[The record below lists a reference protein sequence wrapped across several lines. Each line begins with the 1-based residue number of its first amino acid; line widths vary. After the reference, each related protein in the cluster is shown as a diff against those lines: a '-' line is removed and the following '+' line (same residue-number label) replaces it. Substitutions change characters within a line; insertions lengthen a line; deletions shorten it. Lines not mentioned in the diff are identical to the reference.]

1 MLYTTVMFVLALG
14 VLVIVHEWG
23 HYIVAKLSG
32 VWVEKFSIGFGPK
45 ILGFSKNGTDYR
57 VAPIPLGG
65 YVKLYGQDPWE
76 EAEGDPV
83 RAEEIARDPR
93 AFHSK
98 PMSRK
103 LATVL
108 AGPAMNLV
116 LCALILPI
124 VFMVGR
130 LQPKFLDEKPV
141 VVDVEEGSPAAQIGL
156 VKGDLI
162 LSVNDNTVATWKDLI
177 TQVSVYPDK
186 TVPLVYSRDG
196 QTVSK
201 EVRIVQDKSKKQ
213 ISGFLGIE
221 PFSYFGNTPVI
232 DEVKANSPAAK
243 AGLKSGDHVLSVA
256 ATPIK
261 YWTQM
266 TAEIQKQAGQS
277 YEIIVERGAEKL
289 TLGAQSEYNSDAGM
303 WLLGITKKIEDGLMV
318 KKRYG
323 PGQALVLGVKEFG
336 KLWNL
341 TIDVLGRLFTGDL
354 SYKTLGGPIQIA
366 KASSMAA
373 KSGLGEFLYLLAFLS
388 LQLGVMNLLPVPV
401 LDGGHVVFMFVEL
414 LRRKPI
420 SPKIRQIST
429 QLGMLML
436 LSLMLVVT
444 INDIDSVWGFTNILD
459 SLKSLF

>member
-1 MLYTTVMFVLALG
+1 MIYTTVMFVLALG

-130 LQPKFLDEKPV
+130 MQPKFLDEKPL

-156 VKGDLI
+156 AKGDLI
-162 LSVNDNTVATWKDLI
+162 LSINDNTVATWKDLVV
-177 TQVSVYPDK
+177 QVSIYPDK
-186 TVPLVYSRDG
+186 TVPLVYFRDG
-196 QTVSK
+196 QTFTK
-201 EVRIVQDKSKKQ
+201 DVRITKDKDKKQ
-213 ISGFLGIE
+213 ISGFLGVE
-221 PFSYFGNTPVI
+221 PFPYFGNTPLV
-232 DEVKANSPAAK
+232 DEVRANSPAAK
-243 AGLKSGDHVLSVA
+243 AGLKSGDRVLKVA
-256 ATPIK
+256 NLPIK

-277 YEIIVERGAEKL
+277 YEIVVERGGDTITVA
-289 TLGAQSEYNSDAGM
+289 ARSEYKADAEM
-303 WLLGITKKIEDGLMV
+303 WLLGITKKLEDGLMV

-323 PGQALVLGVKEFG
+323 PFEAVVLGAKEFG

-341 TIDVLGRLFTGDL
+341 TLDVLGRLFTGDL

-401 LDGGHVVFMFVEL
+401 LDGGHVVFMFVEI

-420 SPKIRQIST
+420 SPRIRQMST
-429 QLGMLML
+429 QMGMIML

-444 INDIDSVWGFTNILD
+444 INDIDSVWGFANILD